1 MGHGGALAMQ
11 SDQVTVVVGELHA
24 RAGAID
30 TSASCVRGAHRDVPG
45 RPRVAQSS
53 RANASW
59 PQISAKKFGQRLPSR
74 WRGHMIWLR
83 TVMGTIPPSLDPRHF
98 RMSRPARD
106 RAKRQRR
113 ERTLRSKLRQN

>member
-1 MGHGGALAMQ
+1 MQ

-30 TSASCVRGAHRDVPG
+30 TSASCVAHRDVPG

-59 PQISAKKFGQRLPSR
+59 PQISAKKKWPKTSVSVEGSHDSVAHCH
-74 WRGHMIWLR
+74 G
-83 TVMGTIPPSLDPRHF
+83 
-98 RMSRPARD
+98 
-106 RAKRQRR
+106 
-113 ERTLRSKLRQN
+113 